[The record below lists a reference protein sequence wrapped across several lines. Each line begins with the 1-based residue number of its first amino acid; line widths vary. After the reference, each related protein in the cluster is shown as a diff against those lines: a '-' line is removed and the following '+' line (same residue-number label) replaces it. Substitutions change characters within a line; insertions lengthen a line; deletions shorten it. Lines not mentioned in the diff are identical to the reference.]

1 MFQRKRSVSFGGY
14 GWWVPFLSLPTL
26 LLGAWGCAR
35 SFFFSCC
42 GFKGG
47 RTVALRQGAL
57 AAEPF
62 PLPRAS
68 RSVWESGQT
77 FFPPPPRRALWEPC
91 GCQALRGPPWGLVV
105 GSRGHVACKRVLWF
119 PPPPLSLPR
128 TCCPLLLCP
137 GCKAHGRLQH
147 LTARSHLVRG
157 TFPVP
162 SASPGVV
169 PALSV
174 LGRAPRLPPAP
185 RVRRDCSLLV
195 C

>member
-14 GWWVPFLSLPTL
+14 GWWVPFLSLPAL

-35 SFFFSCC
+35 SFFFFPAVASKEEEPWHC
-42 GFKGG
+42 G
-47 RTVALRQGAL
+47 RVPLRQSPSRCPVPAGACG
-57 AAEPF
+57 
-62 PLPRAS
+62 S
-68 RSVWESGQT
+68 RDRPSS
-77 FFPPPPRRALWEPC
+77 PPRRALWEPC

-105 GSRGHVACKRVLWF
+105 GSRGHVACKKVLWF
-119 PPPPLSLPR
+119 PPPSLPR